1 MWNVLSLMRLYL
13 YVECIVIDETLYV
26 ECIVIDETISVCGM
40 YCH

>member
-13 YVECIVIDETLYV
+13 YVECIVIDETV
-26 ECIVIDETISVCGM
+26 SVCGM